1 MYFVNYPGVVDEGR
15 EGGRRE
21 GGGGGGNVIAI
32 GVCSLPSTAQL
43 PITPRW
49 FQEAGWSQTDT

>member
-21 GGGGGGNVIAI
+21 GGGGGG
-32 GVCSLPSTAQL
+32 G
-43 PITPRW
+43 
-49 FQEAGWSQTDT
+49 GM